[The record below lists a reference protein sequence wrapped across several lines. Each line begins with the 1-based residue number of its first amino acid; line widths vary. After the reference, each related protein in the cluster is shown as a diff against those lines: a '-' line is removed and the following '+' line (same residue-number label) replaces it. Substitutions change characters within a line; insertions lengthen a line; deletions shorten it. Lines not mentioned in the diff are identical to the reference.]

1 MIKPE
6 SIFHQNQNAVI
17 DPPRITLIATELW
30 AVDYKGVRFGTGTLK
45 ECAAKMEEL
54 IKLDDNSECELVV
67 GESVAVMHPKKSG
80 FKRLW

>member
-6 SIFHQNQNAVI
+6 NMFNQNENGII

-54 IKLDDNSECELVV
+54 ISLDDNSDCVLVV
-67 GESVAVMHPKKSG
+67 GESISVMHPKKSG
-80 FKRLW
+80 FKKLW